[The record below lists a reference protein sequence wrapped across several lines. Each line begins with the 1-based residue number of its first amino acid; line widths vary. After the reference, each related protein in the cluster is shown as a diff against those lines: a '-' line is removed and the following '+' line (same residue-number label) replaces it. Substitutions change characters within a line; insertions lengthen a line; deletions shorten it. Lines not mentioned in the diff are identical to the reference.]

1 MKKQVCGMF
10 MYKIDGSMTL
20 TPNVNDCP
28 IMVYYSNSIKH
39 IQLGVVV
46 VVQGLGIAVEAQRG
60 GCIIKIL
67 KVY

>member
-1 MKKQVCGMF
+1 
-10 MYKIDGSMTL
+10 MTL

-46 VVQGLGIAVEAQRG
+46 VKGLGIAV
-60 GCIIKIL
+60 
-67 KVY
+67 